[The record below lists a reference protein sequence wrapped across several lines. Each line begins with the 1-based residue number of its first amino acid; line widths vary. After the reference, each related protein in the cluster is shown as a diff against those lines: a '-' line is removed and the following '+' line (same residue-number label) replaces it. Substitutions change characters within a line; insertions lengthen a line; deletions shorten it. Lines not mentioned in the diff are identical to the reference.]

1 MEERH
6 ENTLWY
12 RYNRNKQD
20 KREYCANRTSFLDR
34 IYTEKEQEYCEK
46 SNKMKY
52 QHYAARFAAKEAIFK
67 AISKNINDTSDWVWK
82 NIEIY
87 NDEQGK
93 PIADISKLEIKNI
106 ISMDLSI
113 SHIKDYALASF
124 TLILDN

>member
-1 MEERH
+1 MIKCGTDIIEVG
-6 ENTLWY
+6 
-12 RYNRNKQD
+12 
-20 KREYCANRTSFLDR
+20 R
-34 IYTEKEQEYCEK
+34 IKEALEKKGFKGRVYTENEIKYCEDK
-46 SNKMKY
+46 NMQKY
-52 QHYAARFAAKEAIFK
+52 QSYSGRFAAKEAIFK

>member
-1 MEERH
+1 MKINSGVDIIEI
-6 ENTLWY
+6 
-12 RYNRNKQD
+12 
-20 KREYCANRTSFLDR
+20 DR
-34 IYTEKEQEYCEK
+34 IKQSIESTDGKFCERVYTENEIKYCESKK
-46 SNKMKY
+46 SQRY

>member
-1 MEERH
+1 MKVTLGTDIIEVSRIEEAL
-6 ENTLWY
+6 ES
-12 RYNRNKQD
+12 D
-20 KREYCANRTSFLDR
+20 KFKTMVFTD
-34 IYTEKEQEYCEK
+34 KEIKYCESK
-46 SNKMKY
+46 KKMRY
-52 QHYAARFAAKEAIFK
+52 EHYAARFAAKEAIFK